1 MSGTIDITLIVLSVH
16 ASMLNTIMQDN
27 SLASFDEKYDYEE
40 TTYYIFYECR
50 GQSLAISDLLSKHGI
65 AFTQEWTDD
74 CGNSGINTQRFTSRG
89 KSIYKDLDNS
99 KVNPDAEQC
108 LNLIDKPVEL
118 REYILEH
125 QASRLFLPWDNQE
138 QNGKLYMARQLIN
151 A

>member
-27 SLASFDEKYDYEE
+27 SLASFDEKYDFEE
-40 TTYYIFYECR
+40 TTFFTFYECR
-50 GQSLAISDLLSKHGI
+50 GQTLPILDLLSKHGI
-65 AFTQEWTDD
+65 AFTQMWTDD
-74 CGNSGINTQRFTSRG
+74 CGYSGVIIQRFTSLG
-89 KSIYKDLDNS
+89 ESINKNLNDSEN
-99 KVNPDAEQC
+99 NPDSEQC
-108 LNLIDKPVEL
+108 LNLIDKPIEL